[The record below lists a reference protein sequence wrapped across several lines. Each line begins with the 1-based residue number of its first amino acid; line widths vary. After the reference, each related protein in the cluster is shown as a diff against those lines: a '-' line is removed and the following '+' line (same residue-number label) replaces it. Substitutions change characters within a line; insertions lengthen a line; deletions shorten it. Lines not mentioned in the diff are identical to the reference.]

1 MKHKGIK
8 PDLVLL
14 ASIFLIIFWGF
25 LILAS
30 VSITISQ
37 KYFDNSFHFLIHQI
51 VFGLLPGLILG
62 FIAYKIDLKIIRK
75 YALVLVIIA
84 ILLMVLIFMPKIG
97 SSSGGARRWVS
108 LFGLKFQPS
117 EFLKLAF
124 IIYLAAWLTKHKKEK
139 KSFLNFFLPMIVILG
154 VVCVLLIMQPDIS
167 TLGVIVA
174 VALIMYFIA
183 ETPIWHTLVLAF
195 SGVAALLILIKTAP
209 YRLERMLVFLNPG
222 TQPLGSGYQF
232 NQSLIA
238 VGSGRITGQGLGL
251 SVQKSSF
258 LPQPMTDT
266 IFAVLAE
273 ETGFIGACILV
284 ILFLIFIWQGFN
296 IARKSKG
303 DFLKLMAIGIVLWLT
318 IQAFV
323 NIGAIIG
330 ILPLTGIPLPLVSY
344 GSSHILVELTALGL
358 LLNISKQKT

>member
-1 MKHKGIK
+1 MKDKGKK

-14 ASIFLIIFWGF
+14 VSIFLITFLGF
-25 LILAS
+25 LILAG
-30 VSITISQ
+30 VSMTISQ
-37 KYFDNSFHFLIHQI
+37 KYFGNSFHFLIHQI
-51 VFGLLPGLILG
+51 LFGLLPGLILG
-62 FIAYKIDLKIIRK
+62 FVAYKIDLKIIRK
-75 YALVLVIIA
+75 YALILVVVA
-84 ILLMVLIFMPKIG
+84 ILLMVLIFIPQLG
-97 SSSGGARRWVS
+97 SSSGGARRWIS
-108 LFGLKFQPS
+108 LFGLNFQPS

-124 IIYLAAWLTKHKKEK
+124 IIYLAAWLSKRKKEK

-167 TLGVIVA
+167 TLVVVA
-174 VALIMYFIA
+174 GVALIMYFIS
-183 ETPIWHTLVLAF
+183 ETPIWHTVTLIILGF
-195 SGVAALLILIKTAP
+195 IGLGILIQIAP
-209 YRLERMLVFLNPG
+209 YRLERMLVFLRPD

-232 NQSLIA
+232 NQSLIT
-238 VGSGRITGQGLGL
+238 VGSGGITGQGLGL

-266 IFAVLAE
+266 IFAVFSE
-273 ETGFIGACILV
+273 ETGFIGACIFV
-284 ILFLIFIWQGFN
+284 ILFLILIWQGFKT
-296 IARKSKG
+296 ARMKE
-303 DFLKLMAIGIVLWLT
+303 DFLKLMAIGIVSWLT

-344 GSSHILVELTALGL
+344 GSSHILIELIALGL